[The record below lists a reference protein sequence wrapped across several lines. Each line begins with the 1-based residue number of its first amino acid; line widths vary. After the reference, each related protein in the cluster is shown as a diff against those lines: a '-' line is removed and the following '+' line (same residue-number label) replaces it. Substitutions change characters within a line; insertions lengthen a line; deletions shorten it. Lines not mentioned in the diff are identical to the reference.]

1 VVEGARLESV
11 CRGNST
17 EGSNPSLSA
26 IRLRSPSMK
35 ASVAVIVLAIP
46 FTAARGVPAA
56 NDTPT
61 LKSVLSRAGAYVV
74 RFERDLA
81 TLVAEEHYIQEV
93 LGTASTEH
101 RELRSDLLFVSKMGT
116 HRYVEFRDVF
126 EVDGR
131 TLRERDERLTQLAS
145 RPSDVSMGQIVT
157 ESARY
162 NIGDIERTINV
173 PLLPLMFLIPENQG
187 RFRFGVQKGQTP
199 LSTLKD
205 LPPSPYFT
213 VSTEV
218 WVIEYHEVERPT
230 IIRFADRRKDIP
242 ARGRFWIEPASGRVL
257 MSELIA
263 EDRTVHATIDVSYQS
278 EPVLDLLVPIEM
290 RETYWR
296 ADQPTR
302 ITGIATYSRFRR
314 LSAR

>member
-1 VVEGARLESV
+1 
-11 CRGNST
+11 
-17 EGSNPSLSA
+17 
-26 IRLRSPSMK
+26 MK
-35 ASVAVIVLAIP
+35 ACVAAAAILLAG
-46 FTAARGVPAA
+46 AVGVTAA

-93 LGTASTEH
+93 IGASTEH

-187 RFRFGVQKGQTP
+187 RFRFGVQKGGTP
-199 LSTLKD
+199 PSTLKD

-218 WVIEYHEVERPT
+218 WVIEYREVERPT
-230 IIRFADRRKDIP
+230 IIRFVDRRKDIP

>member
-1 VVEGARLESV
+1 MKMCAAAVVLGILFA
-11 CRGNST
+11 GIP
-17 EGSNPSLSA
+17 G
-26 IRLRSPSMK
+26 LR
-35 ASVAVIVLAIP
+35 
-46 FTAARGVPAA
+46 AA
-56 NDTPT
+56 NDRPA
-61 LKSVLSRAGAYVV
+61 LKVVLGRAGDYVV
-74 RFERDLA
+74 RFERELA

-93 LGTASTEH
+93 VGAEPIEH
-101 RELRSDLLFVSKMGT
+101 RELRSDLLFVSQLGA

-131 TLRERDERLTQLAS
+131 PVRGRDERLTQLAS
-145 RPSDVSMGQIVT
+145 HPSNVSMGQIVI

-173 PLLPLMFLIPENQG
+173 PLLPLMFLIPENQW
-187 RFRFGVQKGQTP
+187 RFKFNVQKDVQP
-199 LSTLKD
+199 LSTSKD
-205 LPPSPYFT
+205 IPSSSPRFT

-218 WVIEYHEVERPT
+218 WVIEFREVERPT
-230 IIRFADRRKDIP
+230 FIRFVDGRRDIP
-242 ARGRFWIEPASGRVL
+242 VHGRFWIEPASGRVL

-296 ADQPTR
+296 AGQVTR
-302 ITGIATYSRFRR
+302 ITGIAAYNGFRR
-314 LSAR
+314 LSGAR

>member
-1 VVEGARLESV
+1 
-11 CRGNST
+11 
-17 EGSNPSLSA
+17 
-26 IRLRSPSMK
+26 MK
-35 ASVAVIVLAIP
+35 ACAAVAVVAMLLAGIP
-46 FTAARGVPAA
+46 GSAPGLLAA
-56 NDTPT
+56 NDAPN
-61 LKSVLSRAGAYVV
+61 LKTVLRRAGEYVV

-81 TLVAEEHYIQEV
+81 TLVAEEHYVQDVVDGAPI
-93 LGTASTEH
+93 EH
-101 RELRSDLLFVSKMGT
+101 RELRSDLLFVSQLGA

-131 TLRERDERLTQLAS
+131 TLRERDARLTQLAV
-145 RPSDVSMGQIVT
+145 RPSDASMEQIVT

-173 PLLPLMFLIPENQG
+173 PLLPLMFLIPDNQW
-187 RFRFGVQKGQTP
+187 RFRFSVQKGAQQP
-199 LSTLKD
+199 PSTLKD
-205 LPPSPYFT
+205 FPSSPYFT

-218 WVIEYHEVERPT
+218 WVIEYREVERPT
-230 IIRFADRRKDIP
+230 IIRFVDRRKSIP

-290 RETYWR
+290 RETYSR
-296 ADQPTR
+296 AGQTTR
-302 ITGIATYSRFRR
+302 ITGIAEYSRFRR
-314 LSAR
+314 LGAR

>member
-1 VVEGARLESV
+1 MNARVAGAVL
-11 CRGNST
+11 GLLLIT
-17 EGSNPSLSA
+17 GPA
-26 IRLRSPSMK
+26 I
-35 ASVAVIVLAIP
+35 
-46 FTAARGVPAA
+46 PAA
-56 NDTPT
+56 NDTPS
-61 LKSVLSRAGAYVV
+61 LKVVLGRAGEYVV

-93 LGTASTEH
+93 VGASTEH
-101 RELRSDLLFVSKMGT
+101 RELRSDLLFVSQLGG

-131 TLRERDERLTQLAS
+131 TLRERDDRLTRLAS
-145 RPSDVSMGQIVT
+145 RPSDASMGQIVT

-187 RFRFGVQKGQTP
+187 RFRFGVQKNGTP
-199 LSTLKD
+199 PSALKD

-218 WVIEYHEVERPT
+218 WVIEYREVERPT
-230 IIRFADRRKDIP
+230 IIRFVDRRKDIP

-302 ITGIATYSRFRR
+302 ITGIATYGRFRR

>member
-1 VVEGARLESV
+1 MNTR
-11 CRGNST
+11 
-17 EGSNPSLSA
+17 
-26 IRLRSPSMK
+26 
-35 ASVAVIVLAIP
+35 VAVAALGLLLA
-46 FTAARGVPAA
+46 TAPVIPAA
-56 NDTPT
+56 NDTPS
-61 LKSVLSRAGAYVV
+61 LKVVLARAGDYVV

-93 LGTASTEH
+93 TGATTER
-101 RELRSDLLFVSKMGT
+101 RELRSDLLFISQLRA
-116 HRYVEFRDVF
+116 HRYVQFRDVF

-131 TLRERDERLTQLAS
+131 PLRGRDQRLAQLAGN
-145 RPSDVSMGQIVT
+145 PAGASMEQIVT

-173 PLLPLMFLIPENQG
+173 PLLPLMFLIPENQW
-187 RFRFGVQKGQTP
+187 RFRFSVPKGTRQP
-199 LSTLKD
+199 PAALKD

-218 WVIEYHEVERPT
+218 WVVEYKEVERPT
-230 IIRFADRRKDIP
+230 VIRFVDRRGNIP
-242 ARGRFWIEPASGRVL
+242 VHGRFWIEPASGRVL

-263 EDRTVHATIDVSYQS
+263 EDKVVHGVIAVSFQS

-296 ADQPTR
+296 GDEPTR
-302 ITGIATYSRFRR
+302 ITGTASYSGFRR
-314 LSAR
+314 LR